1 MAIDE
6 HDLRQL
12 HRALDLA
19 QGAVGRSDP
28 NPRVGCVL
36 ADRSGRTV
44 GEGSTQRAGHAHA
57 EVMALRAAQ
66 AGGASVQDGT
76 AWVSLEP
83 CSHHGRTPP
92 CTDALI
98 AARLRRVVIA
108 TIDPNPLVAGAG
120 AQQLRD
126 AGIAVDL
133 GDGEV
138 PGQARELNIGFF
150 SRMRRARP
158 WARCKVAASLDGRT
172 ALADGRSQWITGE
185 AARADGHAWRRR
197 AGAVLTG
204 AGTVVADD
212 PRLDVRHVPTEVQP
226 LRVLVDSRLRVPAA
240 ARMFEAPGSALV
252 YCARAEPRIA
262 AALRAQRVEVVE
274 RPNADGSVD
283 LPSVLDDLAARG
295 VNELHIEAGPTLN
308 GALLQAGL
316 IDELLVYLAPK
327 LIGSGRGMIEAAPL
341 ANLERAWGF
350 QFDAAQRVGD
360 DLRISARPPH
370 ALDWLD

>member
-1 MAIDE
+1 MSESVNPEEGKPVDPAVE
-6 HDLRQL
+6 PVETPGNPV
-12 HRALDLA
+12 AEPVET
-19 QGAVGRSDP
+19 QG
-28 NPRVGCVL
+28 
-36 ADRSGRTV
+36 
-44 GEGSTQRAGHAHA
+44 
-57 EVMALRAAQ
+57 
-66 AGGASVQDGT
+66 
-76 AWVSLEP
+76 
-83 CSHHGRTPP
+83 
-92 CTDALI
+92 DALSQAEDI
-98 AARLRRVVIA
+98 LNGVEVPAEESVAKGAGEDAAELKNDLLRLQAEYVNYRKRVERDRAVAGQMAVIGVLNSLLPVLDDVDAGRAHGDIVDGPFAAIA
-108 TIDPNPLVAGAG
+108 TKLETALGTYGLEKIDATGVPFDPLVHEAI
-120 AQQLRD
+120 QQ
-126 AGIAVDL
+126 V
-133 GDGEV
+133 E
-138 PGQARELNIGFF
+138 
-150 SRMRRARP
+150 
-158 WARCKVAASLDGRT
+158 T
-172 ALADGRSQWITGE
+172 AE
-185 AARADGHAWRRR
+185 HP
-197 AGAVLTG
+197 

-308 GALLQAGL
+308 GALLQASL